1 MWVFMQYHRSITVV
15 SFQLCTAIDEALLS
29 DVPERTSH
37 TRCDPQM
44 QMKAEG
50 EEVKEEVE
58 VRSSKEKVKRAD
70 DPRAGERKKEG
81 EMSEQS
87 L

>member
-1 MWVFMQYHRSITVV
+1 MWVFMQYHVV

-44 QMKAEG
+44 QMKAE
-50 EEVKEEVE
+50 VE

>member
-1 MWVFMQYHRSITVV
+1 
-15 SFQLCTAIDEALLS
+15 
-29 DVPERTSH
+29 
-37 TRCDPQM
+37 
-44 QMKAEG
+44 MKAEG
-50 EEVKEEVE
+50 GGGGGEGEEEVEVE

>member
-1 MWVFMQYHRSITVV
+1 
-15 SFQLCTAIDEALLS
+15 
-29 DVPERTSH
+29 
-37 TRCDPQM
+37 
-44 QMKAEG
+44 MKAEG
-50 EEVKEEVE
+50 EEEVEVEVEAEVE